1 MLFET
6 RSEQISDDIDNMR
19 KQPQFSLK
27 RDTSL
32 TTNSLEKS
40 VANSTYS
47 TGSSKGASDFPVYD
61 ILLLYRAIALSC
73 EIR

>member
-6 RSEQISDDIDNMR
+6 GSEQISDDIDNMR

-40 VANSTYS
+40 VANYAYTTGGFKFKLLAVKYVLRTYF
-47 TGSSKGASDFPVYD
+47 TAS
-61 ILLLYRAIALSC
+61 IG
-73 EIR
+73 

>member
-6 RSEQISDDIDNMR
+6 GSEQISDDIDNMR

-47 TGSSKGASDFPVYD
+47 TGSSKLRLLAVKYVLRTYFTASMK
-61 ILLLYRAIALSC
+61 
-73 EIR
+73 

>member
-6 RSEQISDDIDNMR
+6 GSEQISDDIDNMR

-40 VANSTYS
+40 VANCTYT
-47 TGSSKGASDFPVYD
+47 TGSSKF
-61 ILLLYRAIALSC
+61 
-73 EIR
+73 

>member
-6 RSEQISDDIDNMR
+6 RSEQISDNIDNMR

-47 TGSSKGASDFPVYD
+47 TYSTGSSKLRLLAVKYVLRTYFTASMK
-61 ILLLYRAIALSC
+61 
-73 EIR
+73 